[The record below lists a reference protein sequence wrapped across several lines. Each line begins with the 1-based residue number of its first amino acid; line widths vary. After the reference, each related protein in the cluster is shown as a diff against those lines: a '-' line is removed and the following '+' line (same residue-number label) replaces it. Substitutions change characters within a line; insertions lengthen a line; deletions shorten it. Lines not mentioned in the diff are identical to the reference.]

1 MREIHIDLSSD
12 YYLQQIKVFGGYV
25 REHNESKLVVKLP
38 NRMIRDDISYY
49 YFEFQTV
56 LGEHITSP
64 NVYKNTLSTHNE
76 ISIVLWEQLS
86 PAAGNLKFC
95 INAIELGENGTVTIK
110 GKTQVCTLYILE
122 SPTGENV
129 LIDQKGTKEEL
140 QKSIDSALKEAK
152 DSGEFK
158 GDKGDPFTYADFT
171 PEQLAALKGEKG
183 DKGDKGDRGET
194 GAQGDPFT
202 YSDFT
207 PEQLDLLKGEKGDR
221 GDKGEKGDTG
231 AQGDPFTYSDFT
243 PEQLDLLKGEK
254 GKDGYTPQKGVDYF
268 TDEDIAGLKIPSVD
282 QTYTPDSDNAQSGK
296 ALAEAIGTIW
306 SKIYPIG
313 SIYISVAD
321 TSPSTLFG
329 GTWVQIKDVFLLSAG
344 DTYAAGS
351 TGGEA
356 EHILTVDEMPRH
368 SHNVISSADAAR
380 LVLNQSGAEG
390 ASYAFADNRGN
401 GYYSTW
407 ITDNRGND
415 QPHNN
420 MPPYLAV
427 YVWQRTA

>member
-1 MREIHIDLSSD
+1 MINVDVYDNGRIKAYNNTISDSIMYEIIKFNFSD
-12 YYLQQIKVFGGYV
+12 GWKGYDKTAVFRNKESVISVVLNCDNELCTGEDQCYVPYEVIKTPEFTVSVFGTKEKSRVTSERATVRVMKSGYEEGDAPAEPTPEV
-25 REHNESKLVVKLP
+25 YEQLVELA
-38 NRMIRDDISYY
+38 
-49 YFEFQTV
+49 
-56 LGEHITSP
+56 
-64 NVYKNTLSTHNE
+64 KNTL
-76 ISIVLWEQLS
+76 
-86 PAAGNLKFC
+86 
-95 INAIELGENGTVTIK
+95 ELAQSVRNDAES
-110 GKTQVCTLYILE
+110 GK
-122 SPTGENV
+122 
-129 LIDQKGTKEEL
+129 
-140 QKSIDSALKEAK
+140 
-152 DSGEFK
+152 FK
-158 GDKGDPFTYADFT
+158 GDKG
-171 PEQLAALKGEKG
+171 EQGLKG

>member
-1 MREIHIDLSSD
+1 MINVDVYDNGRIKAYNNTISDSIMYEIIKFNFSD
-12 YYLQQIKVFGGYV
+12 GWKGYDKTAVFRNKESVISVVLNCDNELCTGEDQCYVPYEVIKTPEFTVSVFGTKEKSRVTSERATVRVMKSGYEEGDAPAEPTPEV
-25 REHNESKLVVKLP
+25 YEQLVELA
-38 NRMIRDDISYY
+38 
-49 YFEFQTV
+49 
-56 LGEHITSP
+56 
-64 NVYKNTLSTHNE
+64 KNTL
-76 ISIVLWEQLS
+76 
-86 PAAGNLKFC
+86 
-95 INAIELGENGTVTIK
+95 ELAQSVRNDAES
-110 GKTQVCTLYILE
+110 GK
-122 SPTGENV
+122 
-129 LIDQKGTKEEL
+129 
-140 QKSIDSALKEAK
+140 
-152 DSGEFK
+152 FK
-158 GDKGDPFTYADFT
+158 GDKG
-171 PEQLAALKGEKG
+171 EQGLKG
-183 DKGDKGDRGET
+183 DKGDKGDRGE
-194 GAQGDPFT
+194 
-202 YSDFT
+202 
-207 PEQLDLLKGEKGDR
+207 
-221 GDKGEKGDTG
+221 TG

-427 YVWQRTA
+427 YVWKRTA

>member
-183 DKGDKGDRGET
+183 DKGDKG
-194 GAQGDPFT
+194 
-202 YSDFT
+202 
-207 PEQLDLLKGEKGDR
+207 
-221 GDKGEKGDTG
+221 EKGDTG

-254 GKDGYTPQKGVDYF
+254 GDKGNSGVYVGSGDMP
-268 TDEDIAGLKIPSVD
+268 EDCNVQIDPNGAIFQIED
-282 QTYTPDSDNAQSGK
+282 TYSPTSSNPQSGK
-296 ALAEAIGTIW
+296 AVAEAISTIW

-329 GTWVQIKDVFLLSAG
+329 GTWEQIKDTFILAAG
-344 DTYAAGS
+344 DKYTAGE

-356 EHILTVDEMPRH
+356 ETLLTEDQMPSH
-368 SHNVISSADAAR
+368 SHSDLLSSAVNTSVGAT
-380 LVLNQSGAEG
+380 LNYENVEFSGQLLRVNNNTYTTKV
-390 ASYAFADNRGN
+390 SSDIGN
-401 GYYSTW
+401 S
-407 ITDNRGND
+407 

-427 YVWQRTA
+427 YVWQRIA

>member
-1 MREIHIDLSSD
+1 MINVDVYDNGRIKAYNNTISDSIMYEIIKFNFSD
-12 YYLQQIKVFGGYV
+12 GWKGYDKTAVFRNKESVISVVLNCDNELCTGEDQCYVPYEVIKTPEFTVSVFGTKEKSRVTSERATVRVMKSGYEEGDAPAEPTPEV
-25 REHNESKLVVKLP
+25 YEQLVELA
-38 NRMIRDDISYY
+38 
-49 YFEFQTV
+49 
-56 LGEHITSP
+56 
-64 NVYKNTLSTHNE
+64 KNTL
-76 ISIVLWEQLS
+76 
-86 PAAGNLKFC
+86 
-95 INAIELGENGTVTIK
+95 ELAQSVRNDAES
-110 GKTQVCTLYILE
+110 GK
-122 SPTGENV
+122 
-129 LIDQKGTKEEL
+129 
-140 QKSIDSALKEAK
+140 
-152 DSGEFK
+152 FK
-158 GDKGDPFTYADFT
+158 GDKG
-171 PEQLAALKGEKG
+171 EQGLKG
-183 DKGDKGDRGET
+183 DKGDKGDRGE
-194 GAQGDPFT
+194 
-202 YSDFT
+202 
-207 PEQLDLLKGEKGDR
+207 
-221 GDKGEKGDTG
+221 TG